1 VRADAVQILDEPRK
15 VQELTEA
22 WRRAGE
28 RIGLVPT
35 MGALHAGHLA
45 LLARAAAE
53 NTRLVISIF
62 VNPTQ
67 FDRPDDF
74 QTYPRN
80 LTQDLRLAE
89 EAGCDLA
96 WTPTPVQMYPAGPPT
111 VVEVTGLSNILE
123 GAARPGHFRGVATVV
138 TKLFNVVKAHRAYF
152 GAKDWQQAIIVRR
165 LVADLLLDLKIVV
178 CPTVREADGL
188 ALSSRNVNLT
198 PEERRAAPVLSRAL
212 QWGAAEI
219 REGRRD
225 PEALRPGM
233 AARIAA
239 ATAAPLDYLTV
250 VHPETLE
257 PVPSADPPVLLALAI
272 RFSRA
277 RLIDNL
283 LVEP

>member
-1 VRADAVQILDEPRK
+1 VQVLDEPRK

-28 RIGLVPT
+28 RIGFVPT
-35 MGALHAGHLA
+35 MGGLHAGHLA

-74 QTYPRN
+74 QTYPRD
-80 LTQDLRLAE
+80 LARDLRLAE

-96 WTPTPVQMYPAGPPT
+96 WTPTPVQMYPPGPPT
-111 VVEVTGLSNILE
+111 VVEVTGLSGILE

-138 TKLFNVVKAHRAYF
+138 TKLVSVVKAHRAYF
-152 GAKDWQQAIIVRR
+152 GAKDWQQAVIVRR

-188 ALSSRNVNLT
+188 ALSSRNVLLT

-225 PEALRPGM
+225 PGALRRAM

-239 ATAAPLDYLTV
+239 ATAAPLDYLAV
-250 VHPETLE
+250 VHPDTLE
-257 PVPSADPPVLLALAI
+257 LVPRADPPVLLALAI
-272 RFSRA
+272 RFSKA

>member
-1 VRADAVQILDEPRK
+1 MQVLDEPRK

-28 RIGLVPT
+28 RIGFVPT
-35 MGALHAGHLA
+35 MGGLHAGHLA

-74 QTYPRN
+74 QTYPRD
-80 LTQDLRLAE
+80 LARDLRLAE

-96 WTPTPVQMYPAGPPT
+96 WTPTPVQMYPPGPPT
-111 VVEVTGLSNILE
+111 VVEVTGLSSILE

-152 GAKDWQQAIIVRR
+152 GAKDWQQAVIVRR

-225 PEALRPGM
+225 PEALRRGM
-233 AARIAA
+233 AARISA
-239 ATAAPLDYLTV
+239 ATAAPLDYLAV

-257 PVPSADPPVLLALAI
+257 PVPSPDPPVLLALAI
-272 RFSRA
+272 RFSKA

>member
-1 VRADAVQILDEPRK
+1 VEVLDEPRK

-22 WRRAGE
+22 WRHAGA
-28 RIGLVPT
+28 RIGFVPT

-45 LLARAAAE
+45 LLTRARAE
-53 NTRLVISIF
+53 NTRLATSIF

-67 FDRPDDF
+67 FDRPGDF
-74 QTYPRN
+74 QTYPRD
-80 LTQDLRLAE
+80 LARDLRLAE

-96 WTPTPVQMYPAGPPT
+96 WTPSPVQMYPPGPPT
-111 VVEVTGLSNILE
+111 IVEVTGLSTILE

-138 TKLFNVVKAHRAYF
+138 TKLFTVVKCHRAYF
-152 GAKDWQQAIIVRR
+152 GAKDWQQSAIVRR
-165 LVADLLLDLKIVV
+165 LVADLRMDLEIVV

-188 ALSSRNVNLT
+188 ALSSRNVLLT
-198 PEERRAAPVLSRAL
+198 PEERQKAPVLYRAL

-225 PEALRPGM
+225 PEVLRRGITG
-233 AARIAA
+233 RIAA
-239 ATAAPLDYLTV
+239 VTAAPLDYVAV

-257 PVPSADPPVLLALAI
+257 PVVRADPPVLLALAI
-272 RFSRA
+272 RFPNA

>member
-1 VRADAVQILDEPRK
+1 MQVLDEPRK

-22 WRRAGE
+22 WRCAGE
-28 RIGLVPT
+28 RIGFVPT

-45 LLARAAAE
+45 LLARARAE

-74 QTYPRN
+74 QIYPRD
-80 LTQDLRLAE
+80 LARDLRLAE

-96 WTPTPVQMYPAGPPT
+96 WTPTPVQVYPPGPPT
-111 VVEVTGLSNILE
+111 VVEVADLSSILE

-138 TKLFNVVKAHRAYF
+138 TKLFSVVKTHRAYF
-152 GAKDWQQAIIVRR
+152 GAKDWQQSVLVRR

-198 PEERRAAPVLSRAL
+198 PEERRKAPVLFRAL

-225 PEALRPGM
+225 PEALRRGM
-233 AARIAA
+233 AGHIAA
-239 ATAAPLDYLTV
+239 ATAAPLDYLAV
-250 VHPETLE
+250 VHPDTLE
-257 PVPSADPPVLLALAI
+257 PAPSADPPVLLALAI

-283 LVEP
+283 LVEA

>member
-1 VRADAVQILDEPRK
+1 VQVLDEPRK

-53 NTRLVISIF
+53 NTRLVVSIF

-74 QTYPRN
+74 QTYPRD
-80 LTQDLRLAE
+80 LSRDLRLAE

-96 WTPTPVQMYPAGPPT
+96 WTPTPVQMYPPGPPT
-111 VVEVTGLSNILE
+111 VVEVTGLSGILE

-138 TKLFNVVKAHRAYF
+138 TKLVSVVKAHRAYF
-152 GAKDWQQAIIVRR
+152 GAKDWQQAVIVRR

-225 PEALRPGM
+225 PEALRRGIV
-233 AARIAA
+233 ARIAA
-239 ATAAPLDYLTV
+239 ATAAPLDYLAV
-250 VHPETLE
+250 VRPETLE

-272 RFSRA
+272 RFSKA

>member
-1 VRADAVQILDEPRK
+1 VRVLDEPRK

-28 RIGLVPT
+28 RIGFVPT
-35 MGALHAGHLA
+35 MGALHAGHQA
-45 LLARAAAE
+45 LLARARAE
-53 NTRLVISIF
+53 NTRLAISLF

-74 QTYPRN
+74 AIYPRD
-80 LTQDLRLAE
+80 LARDLRLAE
-89 EAGCDLA
+89 QGGCDLA
-96 WTPTPVQMYPAGPPT
+96 WTPTPVQVYPQGSPT
-111 VVEVTGLSNILE
+111 VVEVTGLSGILE

-138 TKLFNVVKAHRAYF
+138 TKLFHVVKAHRAYF
-152 GAKDWQQAIIVRR
+152 GAKDWQQAAIVRR
-165 LVADLLLDLKIVV
+165 LVADLLLDLEIVV
-178 CPTVREADGL
+178 CPTVREPDGL

-198 PEERRAAPVLSRAL
+198 PEERRAAPVLFRAL
-212 QWGAAEI
+212 TWGAGEI

-225 PEALRPGM
+225 PEALRRGM

-239 ATAAPLDYLTV
+239 ETAAPLDYLAV
-250 VHPETLE
+250 VHPDTLE
-257 PVPSADPPVLLALAI
+257 PVPRADPPVLLALAI

-283 LVEP
+283 LVES

>member
-1 VRADAVQILDEPRK
+1 MQVLDEPRK

-22 WRRAGE
+22 WRCAGE
-28 RIGLVPT
+28 RIGFVPT
-35 MGALHAGHLA
+35 MGALHAGHLG
-45 LLARAAAE
+45 LLARARAE

-74 QTYPRN
+74 QIYPRD
-80 LTQDLRLAE
+80 LARDLRLAE

-96 WTPTPVQMYPAGPPT
+96 WTPTPVQIYPPGPPT
-111 VVEVTGLSNILE
+111 VVEVAGLASILE

-138 TKLFNVVKAHRAYF
+138 TKLFNVVKTRRAYI
-152 GAKDWQQAIIVRR
+152 GAKDWQQAVLIRR
-165 LVADLLLDLKIVV
+165 LVADLLMDLEIVV
-178 CPTVREADGL
+178 CPTVREEDGL

-198 PEERRAAPVLSRAL
+198 PEERRAAPVLFRAL
-212 QWGAAEI
+212 QWGAAQI

-225 PEALRPGM
+225 PEALRRGM
-233 AARIAA
+233 AGGIAA
-239 ATAAPLDYLTV
+239 ATAAPLDYLAV
-250 VHPETLE
+250 VHPDTLE

>member
-1 VRADAVQILDEPRK
+1 MQVLDEPRK

-22 WRRAGE
+22 WRCAGE
-28 RIGLVPT
+28 RIGFVPT
-35 MGALHAGHLA
+35 MGGLHAGHLA

-74 QTYPRN
+74 QIYPRD
-80 LTQDLRLAE
+80 LARDLRLAE

-96 WTPTPVQMYPAGPPT
+96 WTPTPVQVYPPGPPT
-111 VVEVTGLSNILE
+111 VVEVADLSSILE

-138 TKLFNVVKAHRAYF
+138 TKLFSVVKTHRAYF
-152 GAKDWQQAIIVRR
+152 GAKDWQQSVLVRR

-198 PEERRAAPVLSRAL
+198 PEERRKAPVLFRAL

-225 PEALRPGM
+225 PEALRRGM
-233 AARIAA
+233 AGHIAA
-239 ATAAPLDYLTV
+239 ATAAPLDYLAV
-250 VHPETLE
+250 VHPDTLE

-283 LVEP
+283 LVEA

>member
-1 VRADAVQILDEPRK
+1 MQVLDEPRK

-28 RIGLVPT
+28 RIGFVPT
-35 MGALHAGHLA
+35 MGGLHAGHLA

-74 QTYPRN
+74 QTYPRD
-80 LTQDLRLAE
+80 LARDLRLAE

-96 WTPTPVQMYPAGPPT
+96 WTPTPVQMYPPGPPT
-111 VVEVTGLSNILE
+111 VVEVTGLSSILE

-152 GAKDWQQAIIVRR
+152 GAKDWQQAVIVRR

-225 PEALRPGM
+225 PEALRRGM

>member
-1 VRADAVQILDEPRK
+1 MQVLDEPRK

-22 WRRAGE
+22 WRCAGE
-28 RIGLVPT
+28 RIGFVPT
-35 MGALHAGHLA
+35 MGGLHAGHLA

-74 QTYPRN
+74 QTYPRD
-80 LTQDLRLAE
+80 LARDLRLAE

-96 WTPTPVQMYPAGPPT
+96 WTPTPVQMYPPGPPT
-111 VVEVTGLSNILE
+111 VVEVTGLSSILE

-138 TKLFNVVKAHRAYF
+138 TKLVSIVRAHRAYF
-152 GAKDWQQAIIVRR
+152 GAKDWQQAVIVRR

-225 PEALRPGM
+225 PEALRRGM

>member
-1 VRADAVQILDEPRK
+1 VQVLDEPRK

-22 WRRAGE
+22 WRCAGE
-28 RIGLVPT
+28 RIGFVPT

-45 LLARAAAE
+45 LLARARAE

-74 QTYPRN
+74 QIYPRD
-80 LTQDLRLAE
+80 LARDLRLAE

-96 WTPTPVQMYPAGPPT
+96 WTPTPVQVYPPGPPT
-111 VVEVTGLSNILE
+111 VVEVADLSSILE

-138 TKLFNVVKAHRAYF
+138 TKLFSVVKTHRAYF
-152 GAKDWQQAIIVRR
+152 GAKDWQQSVLVRR

-198 PEERRAAPVLSRAL
+198 PEERRKAPVLFRAL
-212 QWGAAEI
+212 QRGAAEI

-225 PEALRPGM
+225 PEALRRGM
-233 AARIAA
+233 AGHIAA
-239 ATAAPLDYLTV
+239 ATAAPLDYLAV
-250 VHPETLE
+250 VHPDTLE

-283 LVEP
+283 LVEA

>member
-1 VRADAVQILDEPRK
+1 MQVLDEPRK

-28 RIGLVPT
+28 RIGFVPT
-35 MGALHAGHLA
+35 MGALHAGHQA

-53 NTRLVISIF
+53 NTHLVISIF

-67 FDRPDDF
+67 FDRPGDF
-74 QTYPRN
+74 ATYPRD
-80 LTQDLRLAE
+80 LARDLRLAE

-96 WTPTPVQMYPAGPPT
+96 WTPTPVQMYPPGPAT
-111 VVEVTGLSNILE
+111 VVEVTGLSSILE
-123 GAARPGHFRGVATVV
+123 GAVRPGHFRGVATVV

-152 GAKDWQQAIIVRR
+152 GAKDWQQAVIVRR

-225 PEALRPGM
+225 PEALRRGM

-239 ATAAPLDYLTV
+239 ATAAPLDYLAV
-250 VHPETLE
+250 VRPETLE

>member
-1 VRADAVQILDEPRK
+1 MQVLDEPRK

-22 WRRAGE
+22 WRCAGE
-28 RIGLVPT
+28 RIGFVPT

-45 LLARAAAE
+45 LLARARAE

-74 QTYPRN
+74 QIYPRD
-80 LTQDLRLAE
+80 LARDLRLAE

-96 WTPTPVQMYPAGPPT
+96 WTPTPVQVYPPGPPT
-111 VVEVTGLSNILE
+111 VVEVADLSSILE

-138 TKLFNVVKAHRAYF
+138 TKLFSVVKTHRAYF
-152 GAKDWQQAIIVRR
+152 GAKDWQQSVLVRR

-198 PEERRAAPVLSRAL
+198 PEERRKAPVLFRAL

-225 PEALRPGM
+225 PEALRRGM
-233 AARIAA
+233 AGHIAA
-239 ATAAPLDYLTV
+239 ATAAPLDYLAV
-250 VHPETLE
+250 VHPDTLE

-283 LVEP
+283 LVEA

>member
-1 VRADAVQILDEPRK
+1 VQVLDEPRK

-22 WRRAGE
+22 WRSAGE
-28 RIGLVPT
+28 RIGFVPT

-45 LLARAAAE
+45 LLARARAE

-74 QTYPRN
+74 QIYPRD
-80 LTQDLRLAE
+80 LARDLRLAE

-96 WTPTPVQMYPAGPPT
+96 WTPTPVQVYPPGPPT
-111 VVEVTGLSNILE
+111 VVEVADLSSILE

-138 TKLFNVVKAHRAYF
+138 TKLFSVVKTHRAYF
-152 GAKDWQQAIIVRR
+152 GAKDWQQSVLVRR

-198 PEERRAAPVLSRAL
+198 PEERRKAPVLFRAL

-225 PEALRPGM
+225 PEALRRGM
-233 AARIAA
+233 AGHIAA
-239 ATAAPLDYLTV
+239 ATAAPLDYLAV
-250 VHPETLE
+250 VHPDTLE

-283 LVEP
+283 LVEA

>member
-1 VRADAVQILDEPRK
+1 MQVLDEPRK

-28 RIGLVPT
+28 RIGFVPT
-35 MGALHAGHLA
+35 MGGLHAGHLA

-74 QTYPRN
+74 QTYPRD
-80 LTQDLRLAE
+80 LSRDLRLAE

-96 WTPTPVQMYPAGPPT
+96 WTPTPVQMYPPGPPT
-111 VVEVTGLSNILE
+111 VVEVTGLSGILE

-138 TKLFNVVKAHRAYF
+138 TKLVSVVKAHRAYF
-152 GAKDWQQAIIVRR
+152 GAKDWQQAVIVRR

-225 PEALRPGM
+225 PEALRRGIV
-233 AARIAA
+233 ARIAA
-239 ATAAPLDYLTV
+239 ATAAPLDYLAV
-250 VHPETLE
+250 VRPETLE

-272 RFSRA
+272 RFSKA

>member
-1 VRADAVQILDEPRK
+1 VQVLDEPRK

-53 NTRLVISIF
+53 NTRLVVGIF

-74 QTYPRN
+74 QTYPRD
-80 LTQDLRLAE
+80 LARDLRLAE

-96 WTPTPVQMYPAGPPT
+96 WTPTPVQMYPPGPAT
-111 VVEVTGLSNILE
+111 VVEVTGLSSILE
-123 GAARPGHFRGVATVV
+123 GTARPGHFRGVATVV

-152 GAKDWQQAIIVRR
+152 GAKDWQQAVIVRR

-188 ALSSRNVNLT
+188 ALSSRNVLLT

-225 PEALRPGM
+225 PEALRRAM

-250 VHPETLE
+250 VHPDTLE
-257 PVPSADPPVLLALAI
+257 LVPRADPPVLLALAI
-272 RFSRA
+272 RFSKA

>member
-1 VRADAVQILDEPRK
+1 VQVLDEPRK

-28 RIGLVPT
+28 RIGFVPT
-35 MGALHAGHLA
+35 MGGLHAGHLA

-74 QTYPRN
+74 QTYPRD
-80 LTQDLRLAE
+80 LSRDLRLAE

-96 WTPTPVQMYPAGPPT
+96 WTPTPVQMYPPGPPT
-111 VVEVTGLSNILE
+111 VVEVTGLSGILE

-138 TKLFNVVKAHRAYF
+138 TKLVSVVKAHRAYF
-152 GAKDWQQAIIVRR
+152 GAKDWQQAVIVRR

-225 PEALRPGM
+225 PEALRRGIV
-233 AARIAA
+233 ARIAA
-239 ATAAPLDYLTV
+239 ATAAPLDYLAV
-250 VHPETLE
+250 VRPETLE

-272 RFSRA
+272 RFSKA

>member
-1 VRADAVQILDEPRK
+1 MQVLDEPRK

-28 RIGLVPT
+28 RIGFVPT
-35 MGALHAGHLA
+35 MGALHAGHQA

-53 NTRLVISIF
+53 NTRLVISIY

-74 QTYPRN
+74 QTYPRDPAR
-80 LTQDLRLAE
+80 DLLLAE

-96 WTPTPVQMYPAGPPT
+96 WTPTAVQMYPPGPPT
-111 VVEVTGLSNILE
+111 VVEVPGLSSILE

-138 TKLFNVVKAHRAYF
+138 TKLFHVVKSHRAYF
-152 GAKDWQQAIIVRR
+152 GAKDWQQAVIVRR
-165 LVADLLLDLKIVV
+165 LVADLRMDLEIVV
-178 CPTVREADGL
+178 CPTVREPDGL

-198 PEERRAAPVLSRAL
+198 PEERRKAPVLFRAL
-212 QWGAAEI
+212 RWGGAEI
-219 REGRRD
+219 LEGRRD
-225 PEALRPGM
+225 PESLRRGM

-239 ATAAPLDYLTV
+239 VTAAPLDYLAV

-272 RFSRA
+272 RFSKA

>member
-1 VRADAVQILDEPRK
+1 VQVLDEPRK

-22 WRRAGE
+22 WRCAGE
-28 RIGLVPT
+28 RIGFVPT

-45 LLARAAAE
+45 LLARARAE

-74 QTYPRN
+74 QIYPRD
-80 LTQDLRLAE
+80 LARDLRLAE

-96 WTPTPVQMYPAGPPT
+96 WTPTPVQVYPPGPPT
-111 VVEVTGLSNILE
+111 VVEVADLSSILE

-138 TKLFNVVKAHRAYF
+138 TKLFSVVKTHRAYF
-152 GAKDWQQAIIVRR
+152 GAKDWQQSVLVRR

-198 PEERRAAPVLSRAL
+198 PEERRKAPVLFRAL

-225 PEALRPGM
+225 PEALRRGM
-233 AARIAA
+233 AGHIAA
-239 ATAAPLDYLTV
+239 ATAAPLDYLAV
-250 VHPETLE
+250 VHPDTLE

-283 LVEP
+283 LVEA

>member
-1 VRADAVQILDEPRK
+1 MQVLDEPRK

-28 RIGLVPT
+28 RVGFVPT
-35 MGALHAGHLA
+35 MGGLHAGHLT

-74 QTYPRN
+74 ETYPRD
-80 LTQDLRLAE
+80 LARDLRLAE

-96 WTPTPVQMYPAGPPT
+96 WTPTPVQMYPPGPPT
-111 VVEVTGLSNILE
+111 VVEVTGLSSILE

-138 TKLFNVVKAHRAYF
+138 TKLFNVVRAHRAYF
-152 GAKDWQQAIIVRR
+152 GAKDWQQAVIVRR
-165 LVADLLLDLKIVV
+165 LVADLRMDLESVV

-198 PEERRAAPVLSRAL
+198 PEERRAAPVLPRAL

-225 PEALRPGM
+225 PEALRRGM

-239 ATAAPLDYLTV
+239 ATAAPLDYLAV

-257 PVPSADPPVLLALAI
+257 PVPSPDPPVLLALAI
-272 RFSRA
+272 RFSKA

>member
-1 VRADAVQILDEPRK
+1 MQVLDEPRK

-74 QTYPRN
+74 QTYPRD
-80 LTQDLRLAE
+80 LARDLRLAE

-96 WTPTPVQMYPAGPPT
+96 WTPTPVQMYPPGPPT
-111 VVEVTGLSNILE
+111 VVEVTGLSSILE

-138 TKLFNVVKAHRAYF
+138 TKLFSVVRAHRAYF
-152 GAKDWQQAIIVRR
+152 GAKDWQQAVIVRR

-219 REGRRD
+219 RERRRD
-225 PEALRPGM
+225 PEALRRGM